1 LFNPR
6 GRTGVGV
13 FRFPH
18 IRRLPP
24 ACCADPPV
32 WCGAGLSKVGKLR
45 SSGPRSGGPRGK
57 TARLPAAPRARRG
70 VPQVPA

>member
-1 LFNPR
+1 
-6 GRTGVGV
+6 
-13 FRFPH
+13 
-18 IRRLPP
+18 
-24 ACCADPPV
+24 V